1 MDWDKLQPV
10 EGFEHLYRDKRN
22 GAIINMDA
30 QIFEDERKRKN
41 IALQKIKKDQS
52 VAEKVEHLE
61 KELSDIKILLTEI
74 AGKIK

>member
-1 MDWDKLQPV
+1 MDWTNLQPV

-52 VAEKVEHLE
+52 VADKVEYLE
-61 KELSDIKILLTEI
+61 KELLDIKNLLTEI